1 MIVLFSTTFAT
12 QKGDNSMND
21 GLGKATFGGGCFWCV
36 EAVFE
41 RIDGVTDVVS
51 GYAGGNVPGKPTY
64 REICSGLTGHAEVI
78 QITYDAEVISYAEL
92 LTIFMTT
99 HDPTTLNR
107 QGADVGT
114 QYRSAVFCNQN
125 ERKAVIDFIK
135 NLETKNIFEDKIVT
149 EVNEIVPFYEAENYH
164 HDFFTKNPQNPY
176 CQAVINPKLKKL
188 RSNFS
193 DLISE

>member
-1 MIVLFSTTFAT
+1 M
-12 QKGDNSMND
+12 NSVIY
-21 GLGKATFGGGCFWCV
+21 LGGGCFWCT
-36 EAVFE
+36 ESVFKN
-41 RIDGVTDVVS
+41 INGVISITP
-51 GYAGGNVPGKPTY
+51 GYMGGDNANPTY
-64 REICSGLTGHAEVI
+64 EEVCEGYTNHVEVI
-78 QITYDAEVISYAEL
+78 KVEYDHSLSLHQILS
-92 LTIFMTT
+92 IFFST
-99 HDPTTLNR
+99 HDPTSINR

-114 QYRSAVFCNQN
+114 QYRSAVFCNQD

-135 NLETKNIFEDKIVT
+135 NLEAKNIFEDKIVT

>member
-1 MIVLFSTTFAT
+1 MSSVIYL
-12 QKGDNSMND
+12 
-21 GLGKATFGGGCFWCV
+21 GGGCFWCTESV
-36 EAVFE
+36 YKK
-41 RIDGVTDVVS
+41 INGVISITP
-51 GYAGGNVPGKPTY
+51 GYMGGNNPNPTY
-64 REICSGLTGHAEVI
+64 EEVCEGYTNHVEVI
-78 QITYDAEVISYAEL
+78 KVKYDHSLSLDQVLS
-92 LTIFMTT
+92 IFFST
-99 HDPTTLNR
+99 HDPTSINR

-114 QYRSAVFCNQN
+114 QYRSAVFCNQD

-149 EVNEIVPFYEAENYH
+149 EVNDIVPFYEAENYH

-193 DLISE
+193 DLISK

>member
-1 MIVLFSTTFAT
+1 M
-12 QKGDNSMND
+12 NSVIY
-21 GLGKATFGGGCFWCV
+21 LGGGCFWCTESV
-36 EAVFE
+36 YKN
-41 RIDGVTDVVS
+41 INGVISITP
-51 GYAGGNVPGKPTY
+51 GYMGGNNPNPTY
-64 REICSGLTGHAEVI
+64 EEVCEGYTNHVEVI
-78 QITYDAEVISYAEL
+78 KVKYDNSLSLDKVLS
-92 LTIFMTT
+92 IFFST
-99 HDPTTLNR
+99 HDPTSINR

-135 NLETKNIFEDKIVT
+135 NLEAKNIFEDKIVT
-149 EVNEIVPFYEAENYH
+149 EVNDIVPFYEAENYH

>member
-1 MIVLFSTTFAT
+1 M
-12 QKGDNSMND
+12 NSVIY
-21 GLGKATFGGGCFWCV
+21 LGGGCFWCTESV
-36 EAVFE
+36 YKN
-41 RIDGVTDVVS
+41 INGVISITP
-51 GYAGGNVPGKPTY
+51 GYMGGNNPNPTY
-64 REICSGLTGHAEVI
+64 EEVCEGYTNHVEVI
-78 QITYDAEVISYAEL
+78 KVKYDNSLSLYKVLS
-92 LTIFMTT
+92 IFFST
-99 HDPTTLNR
+99 HDPTSINR

-114 QYRSAVFCNQN
+114 QYRSAVFCNQD

-135 NLETKNIFEDKIVT
+135 NLEDKNIFEDKIVT

>member
-1 MIVLFSTTFAT
+1 M
-12 QKGDNSMND
+12 NSVIY
-21 GLGKATFGGGCFWCV
+21 LGGGCFWCTESV
-36 EAVFE
+36 YKN
-41 RIDGVTDVVS
+41 INGVISITP
-51 GYAGGNVPGKPTY
+51 GYMGGNNPNPTY
-64 REICSGLTGHAEVI
+64 EEVCEGNTNHVEVI
-78 QITYDAEVISYAEL
+78 KVKYDRSLSLDQVLS
-92 LTIFMTT
+92 IFFST
-99 HDPTTLNR
+99 HDPTSINR

-135 NLETKNIFEDKIVT
+135 NLEVKNIFEDKIVT
-149 EVNEIVPFYEAENYH
+149 EVNDIVPFYEAENYH

>member
-1 MIVLFSTTFAT
+1 M
-12 QKGDNSMND
+12 NSVIY
-21 GLGKATFGGGCFWCV
+21 LGGGCFWCTESV
-36 EAVFE
+36 YKN
-41 RIDGVTDVVS
+41 INGVISITP
-51 GYAGGNVPGKPTY
+51 GYMGGNNPNPTY
-64 REICSGLTGHAEVI
+64 EEVCEGYTNHVEVI
-78 QITYDAEVISYAEL
+78 KVKYDHSLSLDQVLS
-92 LTIFMTT
+92 IFFST
-99 HDPTTLNR
+99 HDPTSINR

-114 QYRSAVFCNQN
+114 QYRSAIFCNQD

-135 NLETKNIFEDKIVT
+135 NLEAKNIFEDKIVT

>member
-1 MIVLFSTTFAT
+1 M
-12 QKGDNSMND
+12 NSIIY
-21 GLGKATFGGGCFWCV
+21 LGGGCFWCTESV
-36 EAVFE
+36 YKN
-41 RIDGVTDVVS
+41 INGVISITP
-51 GYAGGNVPGKPTY
+51 GYMGGNNPNPTY
-64 REICSGLTGHAEVI
+64 EEVCEGYTNHVEVI
-78 QITYDAEVISYAEL
+78 KVNYDHSLSLDQVLS
-92 LTIFMTT
+92 IFFST
-99 HDPTTLNR
+99 HDPTSINR

-114 QYRSAVFCNQN
+114 QYRSAVFCNQD

-135 NLETKNIFEDKIVT
+135 NLEVKNIFEDKIVT
-149 EVNEIVPFYEAENYH
+149 EVNDIVPFYEAENYH

>member
-1 MIVLFSTTFAT
+1 M
-12 QKGDNSMND
+12 NSVIY
-21 GLGKATFGGGCFWCV
+21 LGGGCFWCTESV
-36 EAVFE
+36 YKN
-41 RIDGVTDVVS
+41 INGVISITP
-51 GYAGGNVPGKPTY
+51 GYMGGNNPNPTY
-64 REICSGLTGHAEVI
+64 EEVCEGYTNHVEVI
-78 QITYDAEVISYAEL
+78 KVKYDHSLSLDQVLS
-92 LTIFMTT
+92 IFFST
-99 HDPTTLNR
+99 HDPTSINR

-114 QYRSAVFCNQN
+114 QYRSAVFCNQD

-149 EVNEIVPFYEAENYH
+149 EVNDIVPFYEAENYH

>member
-1 MIVLFSTTFAT
+1 M
-12 QKGDNSMND
+12 NSVIY
-21 GLGKATFGGGCFWCV
+21 LGGGCFWCTESV
-36 EAVFE
+36 YKN
-41 RIDGVTDVVS
+41 INGVISITP
-51 GYAGGNVPGKPTY
+51 GYMGGNNPNPTY
-64 REICSGLTGHAEVI
+64 EEVCEGYTNHVEVI
-78 QITYDAEVISYAEL
+78 KVKYDNSLSLDKVLS
-92 LTIFMTT
+92 IFFST
-99 HDPTTLNR
+99 HDPTSINR

-114 QYRSAVFCNQN
+114 QYRSAVFCNQD

-135 NLETKNIFEDKIVT
+135 NLEDKNIFEDKIVT

>member
-1 MIVLFSTTFAT
+1 M
-12 QKGDNSMND
+12 NSVIY
-21 GLGKATFGGGCFWCV
+21 LGGGCFWCTESV
-36 EAVFE
+36 YKN
-41 RIDGVTDVVS
+41 ISGVISITP
-51 GYAGGNVPGKPTY
+51 GYMGGNNPNPTY
-64 REICSGLTGHAEVI
+64 EEVCEGYTNHVEVI
-78 QITYDAEVISYAEL
+78 KVKYDHSLSLDQVLS
-92 LTIFMTT
+92 IFFST
-99 HDPTTLNR
+99 HDPTSINR

-114 QYRSAVFCNQN
+114 QYRSAVFCNQD

-149 EVNEIVPFYEAENYH
+149 EVNDIVPFYEAENYH

>member
-1 MIVLFSTTFAT
+1 M
-12 QKGDNSMND
+12 NSIIY
-21 GLGKATFGGGCFWCV
+21 LGGGCFWCTESV
-36 EAVFE
+36 YKN
-41 RIDGVTDVVS
+41 INGVISITP
-51 GYAGGNVPGKPTY
+51 GYMGGNNPNPTY
-64 REICSGLTGHAEVI
+64 EEVCEGYTNHVEVI
-78 QITYDAEVISYAEL
+78 KVKYDHSLSLDQVLS
-92 LTIFMTT
+92 IFFST
-99 HDPTTLNR
+99 HDPTSINR

-114 QYRSAVFCNQN
+114 QYRSAVFCNQD

-135 NLETKNIFEDKIVT
+135 NLEAKNIFEDKIVT
-149 EVNEIVPFYEAENYH
+149 EVNDIVPFYEAENYH

>member
-1 MIVLFSTTFAT
+1 M
-12 QKGDNSMND
+12 NSVIY
-21 GLGKATFGGGCFWCV
+21 LGGGCFWCTESV
-36 EAVFE
+36 YKN
-41 RIDGVTDVVS
+41 INGVISITP
-51 GYAGGNVPGKPTY
+51 GYMGGNNPNPTY
-64 REICSGLTGHAEVI
+64 EEVCEGYTNHVEVI
-78 QITYDAEVISYAEL
+78 KVKYDHSLSLDQVLS
-92 LTIFMTT
+92 IFFST
-99 HDPTTLNR
+99 HDPTSINR

-114 QYRSAVFCNQN
+114 QYRSAVFCNQD

-149 EVNEIVPFYEAENYH
+149 EVNDIVPFYEAENYH

-193 DLISE
+193 DLISK

>member
-1 MIVLFSTTFAT
+1 M
-12 QKGDNSMND
+12 NSVIY
-21 GLGKATFGGGCFWCV
+21 LGGGCFWCTESV
-36 EAVFE
+36 YKN
-41 RIDGVTDVVS
+41 INGVISITP
-51 GYAGGNVPGKPTY
+51 GYMGGNNPNPTY
-64 REICSGLTGHAEVI
+64 EEVCEGYTNHVEVI
-78 QITYDAEVISYAEL
+78 KVKYDHSLSLDQVLS
-92 LTIFMTT
+92 IFFST
-99 HDPTTLNR
+99 HDPTSINR

-114 QYRSAVFCNQN
+114 QYRSAVFCNQD

-135 NLETKNIFEDKIVT
+135 NLEAKNIFEDKIVT
-149 EVNEIVPFYEAENYH
+149 EVNDIVPFYEAENYH

>member
-1 MIVLFSTTFAT
+1 MNSTIY
-12 QKGDNSMND
+12 
-21 GLGKATFGGGCFWCV
+21 LGGGCFWCTESV
-36 EAVFE
+36 YKN
-41 RIDGVTDVVS
+41 INGVISITP
-51 GYAGGNVPGKPTY
+51 GYMGGNNPNPTY
-64 REICSGLTGHAEVI
+64 EEVCEGYTNHVEVI
-78 QITYDAEVISYAEL
+78 KVKYDHSLSLDQVLS
-92 LTIFMTT
+92 IFFST
-99 HDPTTLNR
+99 HDPTSINR

-114 QYRSAVFCNQN
+114 QYRSAVFCNQD

-149 EVNEIVPFYEAENYH
+149 EVNDIVPFYKAENYH

>member
-1 MIVLFSTTFAT
+1 MSSVIYL
-12 QKGDNSMND
+12 
-21 GLGKATFGGGCFWCV
+21 GGGCFWCTESV
-36 EAVFE
+36 YKN
-41 RIDGVTDVVS
+41 INGVISITP
-51 GYAGGNVPGKPTY
+51 GYMGGNNPNPTY
-64 REICSGLTGHAEVI
+64 EEVCEGYTNHVEVI
-78 QITYDAEVISYAEL
+78 KVKYDHSLSLDQVLS
-92 LTIFMTT
+92 IFFST
-99 HDPTTLNR
+99 HDPTSINR

-114 QYRSAVFCNQN
+114 QYRSAVFCNQD

-149 EVNEIVPFYEAENYH
+149 EVNDIVPFYEAENYH

>member
-1 MIVLFSTTFAT
+1 M
-12 QKGDNSMND
+12 NSVIY
-21 GLGKATFGGGCFWCV
+21 LGGGCFWCTESV
-36 EAVFE
+36 YKN
-41 RIDGVTDVVS
+41 INGVISITP
-51 GYAGGNVPGKPTY
+51 GYMGGNNPNPTY
-64 REICSGLTGHAEVI
+64 EEVCEGYTNHVEVI
-78 QITYDAEVISYAEL
+78 KVKYDNSLSLDKVLS
-92 LTIFMTT
+92 IFFST
-99 HDPTTLNR
+99 HDPTSINR

-114 QYRSAVFCNQN
+114 QYRSAVFCNQD
-125 ERKAVIDFIK
+125 ERKEVIDFIK
-135 NLETKNIFEDKIVT
+135 NLEAKNIFEDKIVT

>member
-1 MIVLFSTTFAT
+1 M
-12 QKGDNSMND
+12 NSVIY
-21 GLGKATFGGGCFWCV
+21 LGGGCFWCTESV
-36 EAVFE
+36 YKN
-41 RIDGVTDVVS
+41 INGVISITP
-51 GYAGGNVPGKPTY
+51 GYMGGNNPNPTY
-64 REICSGLTGHAEVI
+64 EEVCEGYTNHVEVI
-78 QITYDAEVISYAEL
+78 KVKYDDSLSLDKVLS
-92 LTIFMTT
+92 IFFST
-99 HDPTTLNR
+99 HDPTSINR

-114 QYRSAVFCNQN
+114 QYRSAVFCNQD

-135 NLETKNIFEDKIVT
+135 NLEDKNIFEDKIVT

>member
-1 MIVLFSTTFAT
+1 M
-12 QKGDNSMND
+12 NSVIY
-21 GLGKATFGGGCFWCV
+21 LGGGCFWCTESV
-36 EAVFE
+36 YKN
-41 RIDGVTDVVS
+41 ISGVISITP
-51 GYAGGNVPGKPTY
+51 GYMGGNNPNPTY
-64 REICSGLTGHAEVI
+64 EEVCEGYTNHVEVI
-78 QITYDAEVISYAEL
+78 KVKYDHSLSLDQVLS
-92 LTIFMTT
+92 IFFST
-99 HDPTTLNR
+99 HDPTSINR

-135 NLETKNIFEDKIVT
+135 NLEAKNIFEDKIVT

>member
-1 MIVLFSTTFAT
+1 M
-12 QKGDNSMND
+12 NSVIY
-21 GLGKATFGGGCFWCV
+21 LGGGCFWCTESV
-36 EAVFE
+36 YKN
-41 RIDGVTDVVS
+41 INGVISITP
-51 GYAGGNVPGKPTY
+51 GYMGGNNPNPTY
-64 REICSGLTGHAEVI
+64 EEVCEGYTNHVEVI
-78 QITYDAEVISYAEL
+78 KVKYDNSLSLDKVLS
-92 LTIFMTT
+92 IFFST
-99 HDPTTLNR
+99 HDPTSINR

-114 QYRSAVFCNQN
+114 QYRSAVFCNQD

-135 NLETKNIFEDKIVT
+135 NLEAKNIFEDKIVT